1 MSVSYH
7 SSSNQTDAS
16 FTLADVSLACR
27 ITTGTSKTL
36 KFDVTGDVDISF
48 HTGTGPQFRVVFTD
62 RNAYGTAYGSGNAVT
77 VKNIFRTDISL
88 DTAGNTANK
97 KATFSITD
105 DKLVDGATTGVQV
118 TYMVKASDGSESTT
132 SSTSAKFNSTPGTN
146 DGSNVLV
153 NGGPNPPPVDYQV
166 FLNPNGSASDSSLAF
181 VFGSPLTGNGV
192 DISQL
197 EVIMTDQTDLDISV
211 VTVNLTA
218 GKLQTTGDLTNR
230 PNTNNKAFEF
240 AVATV
245 DEFGVKSAHVGT
257 KFTAASSAKAAAPS
271 KVQLNGGFKSG
282 GRADVSWTAPN
293 YAPKPIEKYNVYFMQ
308 SKDASLQTATS
319 TIGGVSFAKGQL
331 LATQAKAKSLGQVVT
346 TTDTK
351 VTITGLDNSSNVAFF
366 IAAVT
371 KDANGNDIEGN
382 FSTAN
387 PVDVCNVTQ
396 VATAHSSDT
405 SHNVKVVGP
414 PTVTQV
420 IAARGGRQQYPTV
433 TGAISD
439 VSMRSQLTLVF
450 NDVNVKDEGQALSA
464 YQYAVLE
471 TAHVATN
478 PTGAAALFA
487 NDASYNAFPTGNQI
501 SLIPDAGIDEA
512 SLNKIYYTL
521 DASNNFKYTSAG
533 IDLSLGTNY
542 TVKIVAVNSVG
553 AGARHSAS
561 LTATPSSIP
570 NPRQLFKKLGNS
582 NDGASQIS
590 LHSTGKV
597 LRTDASMIESGDQKI
612 TIKFADT
619 DASGKSLINAT
630 GGLPITAF
638 NVQVTDDLSSSEQ
651 AGGSTTRTDICQ
663 AFFFDQSLTDQ
674 TKLFADVST
683 GASHPHSTAFNA
695 GTKLIS
701 LGTNSGSLDVTK
713 YHAADGTL
721 KNLINGVP
729 YSIKLSAT
737 NANGNNDDAS
747 SIIFMSKAPFGTPG
761 VPVLKQGTTPPK
773 IASGT
778 NALALTISLEELSGN
793 AQHGGLTISKYDISI
808 SQTVGSTKRMIFTG
822 ALKASGATTAYKPT
836 NVHSGA
842 TGNKID
848 LLSSNYAPMAINGVG
863 PLNPVLGYAIN
874 IEAQSIALEEDQQCP
889 SGVFMPA
896 GTTIKSAT
904 ATYTFEG
911 PTQQL
916 NEVRGLLGSI
926 GDKTIGLSW
935 TAPDLSFLLSNT
947 DKQLAGDA
955 AGIPV
960 ILNYKVELYDVSM
973 TSGKAVDTETKIVTV
988 NHVAG
993 QMVYSTT
1000 FTNLVNGRA
1009 YVPRVTVNYSF
1020 ANGARTSVT
1029 EGAYLNQNDLN
1040 TKPASTNGLTD
1051 VKTAVTNSG
1060 SNNGNFA
1067 NSAGGVGVIAVPG
1080 GIPIITPTLAAA
1092 GGTAAGLKIDDNGRP
1107 LTFGA
1112 MIQIVPK
1119 PNATAAAGTNSFYVD
1134 LSAAATTS
1142 TSAPLSSAVAVTGNT
1157 FRNIHT
1163 LNADYVG
1170 NNWATEKNYIFAA
1183 NSVGTRVVTTNIST
1197 AQLQASGTNIVEL
1210 NSQY

>member
-36 KFDVTGDVDISF
+36 KFDVSSTDGTTIAL

-77 VKNIFRTDISL
+77 VKNILKSDISM
-88 DTAGNTANK
+88 DTGSK
-97 KATFSITD
+97 KLSFAITD

-118 TYMVKASDGSESTT
+118 TYMVNSSGAENASST
-132 SSTSAKFNSTPGTN
+132 TSAKFNSTPATN

-153 NGGPNPPPVDYQV
+153 NGGPNPPPADYQV
-166 FLNPNGSASDSSLAF
+166 FLNPNGSSTDSSLAF
-181 VFGSPLTGNGV
+181 VFASPLTGNGV
-192 DISQL
+192 DISKL

-211 VTVNLTA
+211 VSVALTA

-245 DEFGVKSAHVGT
+245 DEFGVKSTHIGT
-257 KFTAASSAKAAAPS
+257 KFTAASSAKAAAPTS
-271 KVQLNGGFKSG
+271 ISTKGNFKSG

-308 SKDASLQTATS
+308 AKDGSLNTGTNAME
-319 TIGGVSFAKGQL
+319 
-331 LATQAKAKSLGQVVT
+331 ATQAKAKSLGQVVT
-346 TTDTK
+346 TTSTK
-351 VTITGLDNSSNVAFF
+351 ATITGLDNSSNVAFF

-371 KDANGNDIEGN
+371 KDVNGNDVEGN
-382 FSTAN
+382 FSTTSA
-387 PVDVCNVTQ
+387 VDVSDSQTAVTGSGTHR
-396 VATAHSSDT
+396 A
-405 SHNVKVVGP
+405 KVVGP

-450 NDVNVKDEGQALSA
+450 NDVNVKDEGQALSS

-471 TAHVATN
+471 TAHIATN
-478 PTGAAALFA
+478 PTGAASLFA
-487 NDASYNAFPTGNQI
+487 NDSSYNAFPTGNQI
-501 SLIPDAGIDEA
+501 SLVPDAAIDEA

-521 DASNNFKYTSAG
+521 DASNNFKYNSAG

-597 LRTDASMIESGDQKI
+597 LRTDVSMIESGDQKI

-619 DASGKSLINAT
+619 DASGNSLINAT
-630 GGLPITAF
+630 GGLPITSF
-638 NVQVTDDLSSSEQ
+638 NVQVTDDISSSEN
-651 AGGSTTRTDICQ
+651 AGGSGTRLDICQ
-663 AFFFDQSLTDQ
+663 AFFTDNALSAQ
-674 TKLFADVST
+674 QLLFADVST
-683 GASHPHSTAFNA
+683 GQSQPHSTAFNA

-701 LGTNSGSLDVTK
+701 LGTNSGALEVTK
-713 YHAADGTL
+713 YHAQDGTL

-747 SIIFMSKAPFGTPG
+747 SIVFMSKAPFGTPG

-773 IASGT
+773 IANT
-778 NALALTISLEELSGN
+778 NNLALTISLEELSGN
-793 AQHGGLTISKYDISI
+793 AQHGGLTISRYDISI

-822 ALKASGATTAYKPT
+822 PLRAAGATTAYSPK
-836 NVHSGA
+836 NVHTAA

-848 LLSSNYAPMAINGVG
+848 IGSTNYAPMTINGVG

-874 IEAQSIALEEDQQCP
+874 IEAQTVALESDQQCP
-889 SGVFMPA
+889 SGVFMPS
-896 GTTIKSAT
+896 GEIIRSAT
-904 ATYTFEG
+904 ATYTFDG

-1000 FTNLVNGRA
+1000 FTNLVNGKA

-1020 ANGARTSVT
+1020 ANGTRTAET
-1029 EGAYLNQNDLN
+1029 EGAYLNQNNLN

-1051 VKTAVTNSG
+1051 VKTAVTNQG
-1060 SNNGNFA
+1060 QNNTNFA
-1067 NSAGGVGVIAVPG
+1067 NSAGGSGVIAVPG
-1080 GIPIITPTLAAA
+1080 GIPIITPTLTAT
-1092 GGTAAGLKIDDNGRP
+1092 GSTAAGLNIDDNGRP

-1119 PNATAAAGTNSFYVD
+1119 PASTTTAGSNSFYID
-1134 LSAAATTS
+1134 LSASGISDT
-1142 TSAPLSSAVAVTGNT
+1142 AVAVTGNS

-1163 LNADYVG
+1163 VKSTYIG